1 MKKILC
7 LLLCLCMML
16 PAVVSCSKAPEYA
29 EIEDRLKELI
39 EASYEINEIFF
50 GLGLATY
57 ERVTDPRAS
66 TKTYIDEEHD
76 VRYYYFVIPDPTLGN
91 VIALRQATMTKKFE
105 DSETGKTYYYYEA
118 FDRTYGKIM
127 VVSPTEEKSFCMQL
141 LDAPIEGS
149 EPYYVN
155 EEKTVYGY
163 VLEDYSFEQ
172 MVYLK
177 AEDREKVGELY
188 YHDEENG
195 IYYYQIKGYV
205 EPSYETYYTDSDPYD
220 YDYVRNDTGYLSV
233 IEIKEAASR
242 VYSAEYLES
251 IYETM
256 FDGAAGI
263 TENSEILTARY
274 MEYTD
279 PDTGEV
285 RLMKSNT
292 FEPLIKE
299 KRLYDFSTAKIVRP
313 KNGKYVTIEI
323 ESYLESTPDDR
334 LTVKLGLKL
343 QDGEWMLDSATY

>member
-16 PAVVSCSKAPEYA
+16 PAVTSCSKAPEYS

-57 ERVTDPRAS
+57 ERVSDPRAS
-66 TKTYIDEEHD
+66 TKLYSDEEHG
-76 VRYYYFVIPDPTLGN
+76 VSYYYFVIPDPTLGN
-91 VIALRQATMTKKFE
+91 VIALQQKTTTKKYE
-105 DSETGKTYYYYEA
+105 QDGKDGFYYTA
-118 FDRTYGKIM
+118 FDRTYGNIV
-127 VVSPTEEKSFCMQL
+127 VVSPSGKEKTFCMQI
-141 LDAPIEGS
+141 LDAPIDGKTPDYTKENR
-149 EPYYVN
+149 YYYKIEN
-155 EEKTVYGY
+155 
-163 VLEDYSFEQ
+163 YSYKKI
-172 MVYLK
+172 VYLK
-177 AEDREKVGELY
+177 PEKSEKVGGSLY
-188 YHDEENG
+188 YHDEEIG
-195 IYYYQIKGYV
+195 IYYYQIKDYV
-205 EPSYETYYTDSDPYD
+205 EPTYETYYTLSDPTD
-220 YDYVRNDTGYLSV
+220 YDYVRVDTGYLS
-233 IEIKEAASR
+233 IAQIKESASK
-242 VYSAEYLES
+242 VYSAEYLNS
-251 IYETM
+251 IYQMM

-263 TENSEILTARY
+263 TENSQILLARY

>member
-7 LLLCLCMML
+7 LLLCLCMLL
-16 PAVVSCSKAPEYA
+16 PAVTSCSKAPEYS
-29 EIEDRLKELI
+29 EIEERLKELI
-39 EASYEINEIFF
+39 DASYEINEIFF

-66 TKTYIDEEHD
+66 TKLYSDEEHG
-76 VRYYYFVIPDPTLGN
+76 VSYYYFVIPDPTLGN
-91 VIALRQATMTKKFE
+91 IFAVQQNTTTKKYEENDKKGF
-105 DSETGKTYYYYEA
+105 YYKA
-118 FDRTYGKIM
+118 FDRTYGNIV
-127 VVSPTEEKSFCMQL
+127 VVSPSGEEKSFCMQI
-141 LDAPIEGS
+141 LDAPIEGKPS
-149 EPYYVN
+149 
-155 EEKTVYGY
+155 
-163 VLEDYSFEQ
+163 DYSKENRYYYKIENYSYER

-177 AEDREKVGELY
+177 AEKSEKVGGSLY
-188 YHDEENG
+188 YHDEEKG

-205 EPSYETYYTDSDPYD
+205 EPTYESFYTDSDPSD
-220 YDYVRNDTGYLSV
+220 YDYVRTDTGYLSV
-233 IEIKEAASR
+233 GAIKEAASK
-242 VYSAEYLES
+242 VYSAEYLAS
-251 IYETM
+251 IYDTM
-256 FDGAAGI
+256 FVGAMGI
-263 TENSEILTARY
+263 TDDSQILSARY

-313 KNGKYVTIEI
+313 KNGKYVTVEI
-323 ESYLESTPDDR
+323 ESYLEGAPDDR

>member
-7 LLLCLCMML
+7 LLLCLCMLL
-16 PAVVSCSKAPEYA
+16 PAVTSCSKAPEYS

-66 TKTYIDEEHD
+66 TKLYSDEEHG
-76 VRYYYFVIPDPTLGN
+76 VSYYYFVIPDPTLGN
-91 VIALRQATMTKKFE
+91 IFAVQQNTTAKKYEEGDRKGF
-105 DSETGKTYYYYEA
+105 YYKA
-118 FDRTYGKIM
+118 FDRTYGNIV
-127 VVSPTEEKSFCMQL
+127 VVSPSGEEKTFCMQI
-141 LDAPIEGS
+141 LDAPIEGKD
-149 EPYYVN
+149 P
-155 EEKTVYGY
+155 
-163 VLEDYSFEQ
+163 DYSKENRYYYKIENYSYER

-177 AEDREKVGELY
+177 AETSEKVGGALY
-188 YHDEENG
+188 YHDEEKG
-195 IYYYQIKGYV
+195 IYYYQIKDYV
-205 EPSYETYYTDSDPYD
+205 EPTYESYYTDRDPSD
-220 YDYVRNDTGYLSV
+220 YDYVRTDTGYLS
-233 IEIKEAASR
+233 IGNIKEAASK

-251 IYETM
+251 IYQMM

-263 TENSEILTARY
+263 TENSEILTAKY
-274 MEYTD
+274 IEYTD

-313 KNGKYVTIEI
+313 KNGKYVTVEI